1 MKKINVNEQCINEDY
16 YSDLSRNYQANPT
29 NVVIR
34 HALSKVDI
42 PTVVS
47 DSKNKVETLNN
58 FSDEVK
64 TLPVANQKASGRCW
78 IFAGLNILREIIAKA
93 CNLANFEL
101 SQNYVAFFDKLEKAN
116 YFMTSIIDLIDNQP
130 DERTFMYLLDNAVGD
145 GGQWD
150 MFRNLVVKYG
160 VVPKSVF
167 DETYQSSN
175 TRFSD
180 QLLNAYLRQF
190 AYEAQK
196 LAKQNKYK
204 EIQGLKDESLNKI
217 YSLLVNCFGV
227 PPTQFDFEY
236 TDKDN
241 KYHIETGYTPKS
253 FFDKYIGSRID
264 DYVSIINSPTSDKPF
279 MKSYIIDYLG
289 NVVEGK
295 LVTHLNLPMERIK
308 ELIVKQIKGGDI
320 VWFGSDVGAYGDR
333 VSGVWDDQAYDY
345 MSAFMFDIKFDKAA
359 MLDYRASAMNHA
371 MCLTGVNL
379 KGDVPTK
386 WKVEN
391 SWGDNIGNKGYF
403 IMSSTWFDLYVYQ
416 AVILKKYLTDEELNA
431 YNQKPIVLKPWDP
444 MGTLA
449 D

>member
-279 MKSYIIDYLG
+279 MKSYTIDYLG

>member
-279 MKSYIIDYLG
+279 MKSYTIDYLG

-416 AVILKKYLTDEELNA
+416 AVILKKYLTEEELNA
-431 YNQKPIVLKPWDP
+431 YNQKPIFLKPWDP

>member
-253 FFDKYIGSRID
+253 FFDKYIGLRID

-279 MKSYIIDYLG
+279 MKSYTIDYLG

-416 AVILKKYLTDEELNA
+416 AVILKKYLTEEELNA

>member
-1 MKKINVNEQCINEDY
+1 MKQINVNEQCINEDY

-279 MKSYIIDYLG
+279 MKSYTIDYLG

-416 AVILKKYLTDEELNA
+416 AVILKKYLTEEELNA

>member
-130 DERTFMYLLDNAVGD
+130 DERIFMYLLDNAVGD

-279 MKSYIIDYLG
+279 MKSYTIDYLG

-416 AVILKKYLTDEELNA
+416 AVILKKYLTEEELNA

>member
-279 MKSYIIDYLG
+279 MKSYTIDYLG

-416 AVILKKYLTDEELNA
+416 AVILKKYLTEEELNA

>member
-47 DSKNKVETLNN
+47 DSKNKVETLYN

-279 MKSYIIDYLG
+279 MKSYTIDYLG

-416 AVILKKYLTDEELNA
+416 AVILKKYLTEEELNA